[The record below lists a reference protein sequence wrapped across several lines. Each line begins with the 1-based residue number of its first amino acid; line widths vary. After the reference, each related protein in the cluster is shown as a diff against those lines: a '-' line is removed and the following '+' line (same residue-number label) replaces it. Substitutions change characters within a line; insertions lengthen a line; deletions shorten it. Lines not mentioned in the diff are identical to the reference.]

1 MGTKNYAPAMTLS
14 LERAALPGFAPFTL
28 IDVGCSGGLNSLWRS
43 FGSSLHAFGFDP
55 DGAECERLQRSE
67 MNPNVRYFPLAV
79 GLPATH
85 EFHRK
90 KAQEDGA
97 RNSYC
102 DSGFLRS
109 SAFDPRF
116 RPAPPAPVPNGAA
129 QAPAVTPPARIG
141 LCEFFEQQA
150 LQDVDFIKTDTDGS
164 DFEALLS
171 AEACLTSHGILGFMV
186 ECVFQGSASES
197 SNTFHTIDRFMKRHG
212 FMIYDMEVNRYSRA
226 QLPSPFV
233 YNFPA
238 QTLGGQPLWGDVI
251 FLRDLVAPEYG
262 PALPAMSPGKIL
274 KLACLYEIFGI
285 PDCAV
290 ELILRFH
297 DRISPLIDPA
307 ALLDLLTPSPDG
319 QAVPYRDY
327 IRALS
332 ANPKR
337 LFPGG

>member
-1 MGTKNYAPAMTLS
+1 MGTKNYTPGMTLS
-14 LERAALPGFAPFTL
+14 VERAALPGFAPFTL
-28 IDVGCSGGLNSLWRS
+28 IDVGCSGGISLLWRS
-43 FGSSLHAFGFDP
+43 FGSSLQAFGFDP
-55 DGAECERLQRSE
+55 DAAECERLQRSE
-67 MNPNVRYFPLAV
+67 TNPNVRYFPLAV
-79 GLPATH
+79 GLPASH

-90 KAQEDGA
+90 KAQEA
-97 RNSYC
+97 AAPHSYY
-102 DSGFLRS
+102 SSALRRS
-109 SAFDPRF
+109 SAFDPLF
-116 RPAPPAPVPNGAA
+116 RQAPPAVVPNGASHAPAAAPPAP
-129 QAPAVTPPARIG
+129 IG

-150 LQDVDFIKTDTDGS
+150 LHDIDFIKVDTDGS

-186 ECVFQGSASES
+186 ECMFQGSASDS
-197 SNTFHTIDRFMKRHG
+197 SNTFHAIDRFMKRHG
-212 FMIYDMEVNRYSRA
+212 FMIYDVEVNRYSRA

-233 YNFPA
+233 YNLPA

-262 PALPAMSPGKIL
+262 PALPAISPGKIL
-274 KLACLYEIFGI
+274 KLACLYEILGI

-290 ELILRFH
+290 ELILRFQ

-327 IRALS
+327 IEAVW